1 MAGGFA
7 NFDSCII
14 NKKNASSEEWVKIY
28 GSGDENGTG
37 GGNGVVANELQQADC
52 QKLN

>member
-14 NKKNASSEEWVKIY
+14 NKKTSGQRNRVKIY
-28 GSGDENGTG
+28 GGWGWGRRGSAVD
-37 GGNGVVANELQQADC
+37 NELLQADC
-52 QKLN
+52 QKLI